1 MLCREI
7 MKTEVQ
13 CIMAEDTI
21 QAAARKMRDA
31 NVGFLPVCDEAWR
44 VLGTLTDRDL
54 AIRVLA
60 DNRPLSTKA
69 ADVMSREV
77 IACRPDDDVLRAEQL
92 MGQHHKSRVLC
103 TEADGR
109 LVGVISLSDIARRED
124 DRNTAQTVRRV
135 TERRQPT
142 GSGPSN
148 GAVESR
154 SDVVAEQRG
163 SG

>member
-21 QAAARKMRDA
+21 QTAARKMRDA
-31 NVGFLPVCDEAWR
+31 NIGLIPVCDSAHR

-60 DNRPLSTKA
+60 ESRPLSTQA
-69 ADVMSREV
+69 GDVMTREV
-77 IACRPDDDVLRAEQL
+77 VACRPDDDVHRAELL
-92 MGQHHKSRVLC
+92 MGHHHKSRVLC

-109 LVGVISLSDIARRED
+109 LVGVISLSDIAQRED
-124 DRNTAQTVRRV
+124 DGCAAQTMRRV
-135 TERRQPT
+135 TERETPAH
-142 GSGPSN
+142 GVEPS
-148 GAVESR
+148 
-154 SDVVAEQRG
+154 
-163 SG
+163 